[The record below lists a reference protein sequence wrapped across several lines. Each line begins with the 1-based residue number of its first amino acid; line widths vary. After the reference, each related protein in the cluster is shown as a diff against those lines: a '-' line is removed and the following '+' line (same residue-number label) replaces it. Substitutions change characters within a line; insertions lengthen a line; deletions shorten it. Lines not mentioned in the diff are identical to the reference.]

1 MPTPPWMISDN
12 ESLLD
17 SDEFDSDHNKKVH
30 TPCVNNQRPCID
42 NWKAEVSHA
51 KPLNEVNFNFIF
63 FLLHFGTSKLANSDQ
78 FRTQKNLKQT
88 VPNCFL
94 VSKLLLLLNLK

>member
-12 ESLLD
+12 ESLRD

-51 KPLNEVNFNFIF
+51 KPLNETNKGHRLLQKLGWKPGDKLGQNGKGLITPVNCKEDSHSFAI
-63 FLLHFGTSKLANSDQ
+63 
-78 FRTQKNLKQT
+78 
-88 VPNCFL
+88 
-94 VSKLLLLLNLK
+94 